1 MPAPDVLEGG
11 RDAPLLGPVGRRRA
25 VLAAILAGA
34 LAIGAL
40 TAQRVVESRQAAAE
54 QERTAGVV
62 ALSVTRGA
70 LSWAQIGGDVGALRF
85 RLAVRAHVRNDGPR
99 TVTVSGAEL
108 GDYVA
113 RGAPAIEPGAAQ
125 DVVLE
130 RLVVCPLPP
139 AIPPVEDAT
148 PAAAVD
154 VATAAG
160 PRQVDLMLPADLVTD
175 LTEGVRRACGVLTLA
190 ESLLVVP
197 SSAQRR
203 GTSVIVRLD
212 VGNLTSRPVRLRE
225 LAVQQGLRVVTR
237 TADGDGLPLELPAA
251 VAGARPTT
259 LPLEVE
265 LSVASCRAIFQ
276 LTPAPPDQLSLD
288 TLLLTVEGA
297 AGARSAPLEAD
308 LDVPDLSGLVSDV
321 C

>member
-11 RDAPLLGPVGRRRA
+11 RDGPLLAPRHRRRA
-25 VLAAILAGA
+25 LVAAVLAGA
-34 LAIGAL
+34 LAGGGV
-40 TAQRVVESRQAAAE
+40 TAQRIVASRAADAE
-54 QERTAGVV
+54 DARTAGVV
-62 ALSVTRGA
+62 SLTVTRGA

-85 RLAVRAHVRNDGPR
+85 RLTLRAELRNDGPR
-99 TVTVSGAEL
+99 AVTVSGAEV
-108 GDYVA
+108 GAYTA
-113 RGAPAIEPGAAQ
+113 RAAPPVEPGEAQ
-125 DVVLE
+125 GVVLE

-139 AIPPVEDAT
+139 AIPPVEAPT
-148 PAAAVD
+148 PTASVE
-154 VATAAG
+154 VTTAAG
-160 PRQVDLMLPADLVTD
+160 RRQVDVPLPDGLVTE
-175 LTEGVRRACGVLTLA
+175 LPEGVRRACGVLTLA

-197 SSAQRR
+197 TLTERR
-203 GTSVIVRLD
+203 GTVVVVRLE
-212 VGNLTSRPVRLRE
+212 VANLTSRPARLTV

-237 TADGDGLPLELPAA
+237 TGDGAGLPLDLPPTQ
-251 VAGARPTT
+251 AGAPPTT

-265 LSVASCRAIFQ
+265 LSVSSCRAIFQ

-297 AGARSAPLEAD
+297 GVERSAPLEAD